1 METNKLRVGLTMKRN
16 DGNDGNEGQM
26 RGEDKILTD
35 AFDHLTTI

>member
-16 DGNDGNEGQM
+16 DGNEGQM
-26 RGEDKILTD
+26 RREDKILTD

>member
-26 RGEDKILTD
+26 RGEDKY
-35 AFDHLTTI
+35 

>member
-16 DGNDGNEGQM
+16 DGNEGQM
-26 RGEDKILTD
+26 REEDKILTD